1 MGTSRNCYI
10 ANAVTLQHNTQ
21 TPRCGQRVNRG
32 INMNNASKIALLA
45 AAALTAT
52 ASANIVENAGFEN
65 GSGAD
70 AFDWAEIVGGPSG
83 GVERSLAM
91 PNSGDYSAYLFF
103 DHINNPAAGGAY
115 FIEQNQ
121 PVGSINGGEDFNLSF
136 YAKSMSTD
144 FIGMDAFVQILW
156 LDQDGSNGG
165 GVQGETLTSL
175 IGLGLNDSYQ
185 QFSLDL
191 TSAVGADSFL
201 LRFQVSAGAV
211 DNIANG
217 MYVDDVALTP
227 APGAMALLGLGG
239 LAATRRRR

>member
-1 MGTSRNCYI
+1 MQNIT
-10 ANAVTLQHNTQ
+10 
-21 TPRCGQRVNRG
+21 
-32 INMNNASKIALLA
+32 KIALLA
-45 AAALTAT
+45 VAAISAS
-52 ASANIVENAGFEN
+52 ASANIVLNAGFEA

-70 AFDWAEIVGGPSG
+70 AADWAEILGGPSG
-83 GVERSLAM
+83 TVGRSLAM
-91 PNSGDYSAYLFF
+91 PNSGDYSAYMSF

-121 PVGSINGGEDFNLSF
+121 PVGSIDGGADYNLSF
-136 YAKSMSTD
+136 YAKTDTTD
-144 FIGMDAFVQILW
+144 FVGMDTFVQILW

-175 IGLGLNDSYQ
+175 IGLGINDSYQ

-191 TSAVGADSFL
+191 TAAAGADSFL
-201 LRFQVSAGAV
+201 LRFQLSAGAV

-217 MYVDDVALTP
+217 VYVDDVALTP

-239 LAATRRRR
+239 LAAARRRR